1 MYVSI
6 VLKEWA
12 FVDGIKPIPSFS
24 AAKFITAESKMLDDG
39 VYQVRMILTM
49 PTGEEEEDDTVR
61 VVVEAIVCEEF
72 MNGLDSDGA
81 KRKEM
86 LDTLFW
92 ECLMDDRISTSM
104 EKRGIKRK
112 SSHIIPPVYAGTM

>member
-24 AAKFITAESKMLDDG
+24 EAKFITAESEMLDDD

-49 PTGEEEEDDTVR
+49 PTGEEDDTVR
-61 VVVEAIVCEEF
+61 VVLEAIVCEEF
-72 MNGLDSDGA
+72 MYGLESEDTRQ
-81 KRKEM
+81 RKEV

-92 ECLMDDRISTSM
+92 ECLIDDRISTSM
-104 EKRGIKRK
+104 EKRGIKRE
-112 SSHIIPPVYAGTM
+112 SSRIIPPVYAGIM